1 MNFRGD
7 KRAALPV
14 GTRLGPDAHWTEHEV
29 TEVTYDEATDTTKV
43 RTRKLEMEDQRLRFV
58 GGRS

>member
-29 TEVTYDEATDTTKV
+29 TEVTYDEATNTTKV
-43 RTRKLEMEDQRLRFV
+43 RTRKLELEDQRLRFV
-58 GGRS
+58 GGNK

>member
-43 RTRKLEMEDQRLRFV
+43 RTRKLELADSRLRFV
-58 GGRS
+58 GGAE